1 MGDVPPRFQIAACP
15 ADQADALAAALELH
29 RPTAEALVRRGL
41 ADPDAARAF
50 LELDGPLYDPMLLGD
65 MPEACELIGT
75 AIAAGSRICV
85 HGDYDADGICATA
98 LAVGAL
104 KTLGADVA
112 WHLPS
117 RFDEGYGLA
126 AETVERLATD
136 GVSLLLTVDCG
147 ITAVEQVARA
157 RQLGMDVIVTDHHTP
172 GPELPDCPRVCPRP
186 SAYPFCE
193 LCGTGVAFKLAQ
205 ALYAAA
211 ARDPAE
217 LDAHLD
223 LVALATVADV
233 VPLVDENR
241 GLVRAGL
248 RRLAR
253 TPRVGLDALMATSRV
268 DRVNVSAGDIGFR
281 LAPRINAAGRLCH
294 PAEALELLLTDD
306 ASRARELADR
316 LEGLNRQR
324 QAVESDILR
333 DAVAQ
338 VEQADAEWRARRAY
352 VLASRDWHEGVIGIV
367 ASRLVERYGRPVVL
381 IAVGDEEAKGSGRS
395 IPAFDLHGGLTAC
408 SGHLVKYG
416 GHRAAAGL
424 TIESNAIPAFASAL
438 AAHAEEMVSER
449 DLAPRHRIDAILAP
463 AEVSIELADEL
474 TRLEP
479 YGLGNPAVTMLAPGA
494 TLHGVEKMGE
504 GKHLRCAVELG
515 GYRCRAVGFGM
526 GSAAEGL
533 RGDGR
538 MDVAYRVQR
547 NQWNG
552 AVSPQ
557 MVLRAVTPSPAGM
570 PPPGHDPRSVP
581 ACGTPRLARVI
592 DDRGGGVQIAT
603 IARLAASGEPVLVL
617 VADALRRA
625 PMLCGPLHPGRL
637 GNGTIALTTYE
648 EAALLDDAPAR
659 FGRVVALDPP
669 ADPQQGALLAELG
682 STTAVHLVW
691 GAAEIDFAR
700 SVAEAREPLRPALV
714 AVWRADQAGA
724 GKIPLA
730 SDTLERCRAVLAEIG
745 LNGTPHA
752 GAKLDLTASATYRQA
767 MERVESIRRFL
778 ASDQIAV

>member
-1 MGDVPPRFQIAACP
+1 MGAIPPRFQIAACP
-15 ADQADALAAALELH
+15 ADQADALAAALDLH

-41 ADPDAARAF
+41 ADPDAAREF
-50 LELDGPLYDPMLLGD
+50 LELDGSLHDPLLLGD
-65 MPEACELIGT
+65 MPEACELIG
-75 AIAAGSRICV
+75 AAVAARSRICV

-104 KTLGADVA
+104 QALGADVA

-126 AETVERLATD
+126 AETVERLAAD

-147 ITAVEQVARA
+147 ITAVDQVARA
-157 RQLGMDVIVTDHHTP
+157 RELGMDVIVTDHHTP
-172 GPELPDCPRVCPRP
+172 GRELPDCPRVCPRP
-186 SAYPFCE
+186 SAYPFGE

-205 ALYAAA
+205 ALFSAAG
-211 ARDPAE
+211 RDPAE
-217 LDAHLD
+217 LDDQLD

-253 TPRVGLDALMATSRV
+253 TPRQGLDALMKTARV

-294 PAEALELLLTDD
+294 PAEALELLLTGD
-306 ASRARELADR
+306 AARARELAER

-324 QAVESDILR
+324 QAVEDDILR
-333 DAVAQ
+333 DAVAR
-338 VEQADAEWRARRAY
+338 VDEATADWRAQRAY

-381 IAVGDEEAKGSGRS
+381 IAVGDDEAKGSGRS
-395 IPAFDLHGGLTAC
+395 IPAYDLHAGLTAC
-408 SGHLVKYG
+408 GGHLVKYG

-424 TIESNAIPAFASAL
+424 TIAPDAISAFASAL
-438 AAHAEEMVSER
+438 AAHAEGVVSER

-463 AEVSIELADEL
+463 AEVSLELADEL

-479 YGLGNPAVTMLAPGA
+479 FGLGNPAVTMLAPGA
-494 TLHGVEKMGE
+494 TLHAVERMGE

-526 GSAAEGL
+526 GSAADGL
-533 RGDGR
+533 RGGGR

-552 AVSPQ
+552 TVTPQ

-570 PPPGHDPRSVP
+570 PPPGHDPTLTP
-581 ACGTPRLARVI
+581 ACETPRRARVI
-592 DDRGGGVQIAT
+592 DDRGCGVQIST
-603 IARLAASGEPVLVL
+603 IARLAAGGEPVLVL
-617 VADALRRA
+617 VADAGRRA
-625 PMLCGPLHPGRL
+625 AMLCGPLHPGRL
-637 GNGTIALTTYE
+637 GGGTIALASYD
-648 EAALLDDAPAR
+648 EAAMLEDAAAR

-669 ADPQQGALLAELG
+669 ADPEQGALLAELG
-682 STTAVHLVW
+682 SITTVHLVW
-691 GAAEIDFAR
+691 GAAEIEFAR
-700 SVAEAREPLRPALV
+700 SVAESREPLRPALV
-714 AVWRADQAGA
+714 AVWRADKAGN
-724 GKIPLA
+724 GQIPLA
-730 SDTLERCRAVLAEIG
+730 TDTLERCRTVLAEIG
-745 LNGTPHA
+745 LNGKPHT
-752 GAKLDLTASATYRQA
+752 GGKLDLSASATYRQA
-767 MERVESIRRFL
+767 LERVESIRRFL